1 MRMNLSLENLLEQI
15 DETKYLTLEST
26 IAIDS
31 MGYDIVSRLQD
42 KLSLEE
48 KNKNLSEDAVWDQ
61 IRDRKISS
69 DMVRNVLFK

>member
-1 MRMNLSLENLLEQI
+1 MNLSLENLLEQI

-48 KNKNLSEDAVWDQ
+48 KNKIFQKTQSGIKLEIEKSAVIW
-61 IRDRKISS
+61 
-69 DMVRNVLFK
+69 

>member
-1 MRMNLSLENLLEQI
+1 MCMNLSLENLLEQI

>member
-1 MRMNLSLENLLEQI
+1 MRMNLSLENLLKQI

-61 IRDRKISS
+61 IRNRKISS

>member
-1 MRMNLSLENLLEQI
+1 MCMNLSLENLLEQI

-61 IRDRKISS
+61 IRDRKISC

>member
-1 MRMNLSLENLLEQI
+1 MNLSLENLLKQI

-61 IRDRKISS
+61 IRNRKISS

>member
-1 MRMNLSLENLLEQI
+1 MNLSLENLLKQI

-48 KNKNLSEDAVWDQ
+48 KSKNLSEDAVWDQ

-69 DMVRNVLFK
+69 DMVRNVLFKE